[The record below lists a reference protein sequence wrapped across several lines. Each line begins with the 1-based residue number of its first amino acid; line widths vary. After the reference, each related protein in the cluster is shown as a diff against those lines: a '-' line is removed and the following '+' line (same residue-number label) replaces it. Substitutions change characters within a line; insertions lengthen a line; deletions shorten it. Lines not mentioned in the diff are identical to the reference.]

1 VAFAGGRALGD
12 DELSCTICQRLI
24 EPGQGFVSRV
34 DGRLEHA
41 RCPEAARKFVAGAAL
56 RPTPK
61 PFCSI
66 CAKPIRCAQRIRIDG
81 ANLHVQC
88 FVERRRSMAGGA
100 DSGDLPGP
108 CSTLSA
114 TR

>member
-1 VAFAGGRALGD
+1 LGD

-24 EPGQGFVSRV
+24 EPGQGLRV
-34 DGRLEHA
+34 AGRRPAEHA

-88 FVERRRSMAGGA
+88 FVERRRSMAAGLTREI
-100 DSGDLPGP
+100 SPGP
-108 CSTLSA
+108 VLPSA
-114 TR
+114 PPARVYVPT